1 MEKLTL
7 TPKETANQLGI
18 GLNKVYELINRN
30 VIPSVRVGRKLLIPV
45 ESLEKWLLI
54 SAGGTV

>member
-18 GLNKVYELINRN
+18 GLNKVYELINRK

-45 ESLEKWLLI
+45 ESLENWLLI